1 MNSPEY
7 PDTWPD
13 AFDAFME
20 KRGMP
25 RDGDRGIS
33 GAWFVTSPGVKRL
46 FSYVKEFEKFTEESK
61 QGAVEVPFGFVKGG
75 VNHFAS
81 GESRW
86 LDHGGGSKCIEDF
99 ADPVARQKWPR
110 YYVERDKSGAII
122 HEGPEPFR
130 SDEERL
136 TYEREFGFTSCGA
149 GDLRPENPYKREF
162 EKYPELRAQFPEFAN
177 WGKRGRPID
186 ESDLR
191 QEVVH
196 AEADEEEW

>member
-1 MNSPEY
+1 MTY

-25 RDGDRGIS
+25 RDGDRTFMG
-33 GAWFVTSPGVKRL
+33 GAFFEVSPGVKKL
-46 FSYVKEFEKFTEESK
+46 YSYAKEFEKFTEESK
-61 QGAVEVPFGFVKGG
+61 QGDIAVPFGFVKGDA
-75 VNHFAS
+75 NHFSNGNA
-81 GESRW
+81 RW
-86 LDHGGGSKCIEDF
+86 IDHGAGAKCIEDF

-110 YYVERDKSGAII
+110 YHIERDKSGAII

-162 EKYPELRAQFPEFAN
+162 EKYPELKEQFPEFAN
-177 WGKRGRPID
+177 WGKRGRSIMD
-186 ESDLR
+186 SDLR
-191 QEVVH
+191 HEVVH
-196 AEADEEEW
+196 AEADEEER